1 MKKLNPTFK
10 NILKKNWEAII
21 AVLPITIITIILGV
35 SLKVITP
42 LQIGMLFVGVV
53 FLVVGMSLYNMGTDS
68 AISPAGSHIGGKI
81 TEYGKLWLVILVC
94 FIVGIIVTVAEPDLS
109 VLAGQVASINKFVL
123 IAVVGLGVGIFM
135 ILAVLKIALKM
146 PLNIILIISYGLVF
160 LLALLVH
167 IFVGEQFIPLSFDSG
182 GVTTGP
188 MTVPFI
194 LTLCVGV
201 SAVAGG
207 ARSNESSFGMVGICS
222 IGPIVAVLV
231 LGLIYRSDVTATT
244 IEVPAINNLGDV
256 IMLYLKSLPTYLKDV
271 AIALAPILIF
281 FLLFDAISLRL
292 PKRAFG
298 RILIG
303 FLYTYI
309 GLSLFLTGA
318 NIGFMMAGF
327 ELGGALANVNKW
339 VIVPIG
345 VVIGA
350 CIVLAEPAVHV
361 LNKQVEQITGGV
373 INHKTMLIVLS
384 ISIAGAVG
392 LAMIRVATAI
402 SIWYFILPGY
412 VIALVLSFFVPKT
425 FTAIAFDSGGV
436 ASGPMTATFLIPFSM
451 GACTMLGGN
460 ILTDAFGCVAMV
472 AMTPLVALQ
481 VLGLVFRIK
490 SSKTYQVASKEFAN
504 MLASEGEIIEL
515 M

>member
-1 MKKLNPTFK
+1 MNKAETTFK
-10 NILKKNWEAII
+10 KILKKNWEAVI
-21 AVLPITIITIILGV
+21 AILPITIITIILGL
-35 SLKVITP
+35 SFKVTSVLEIAT
-42 LQIGMLFVGVV
+42 LLVGVV
-53 FLVVGMSLYNMGTDS
+53 FLIIGMALYNIGTDT
-68 AISPAGSHIGGKI
+68 AIAPAGSHIGGKVS
-81 TEYGKLWLVILVC
+81 ESGKLWLVILVC

-109 VLAGQVASINKFVL
+109 VLASQVASINKYVL
-123 IAVVGLGVGIFM
+123 IFVVGLGVGIFM
-135 ILAVLKIALKM
+135 LVAVLRIALKWS
-146 PLNIILIISYGLVF
+146 LNIVLIISYGLVF
-160 LLALLVH
+160 ILAMVVHLV
-167 IFVGEQFIPLSFDSG
+167 VGEQFIPLSFDSG

-207 ARSNESSFGMVGICS
+207 SKSNESSFGMVGVCS
-222 IGPIVAVLV
+222 IGPILAVLV
-231 LGLIYRSDVTATT
+231 LGLIYRSDVSASAV
-244 IEVPAINNLGDV
+244 EPLVVNNFGDV
-256 IMLYLKSLPTYLKDV
+256 IMLYLKTLPDFLKDV
-271 AIALAPILIF
+271 AIALAPILVF
-281 FLLFDAISLRL
+281 FIIFDAVSLRL
-292 PKRAFG
+292 PKRAFI

-309 GLSLFLTGA
+309 GLTLFLTGA
-318 NIGFMMAGF
+318 HVGFHQASYQ
-327 ELGGALANVNKW
+327 LGGALANVNKW

-345 VVIGA
+345 IAVGA

-373 INHKTMLIVLS
+373 INRKTMLIVLS
-384 ISIAGAVG
+384 VSIAGAVG
-392 LAMIRVATAI
+392 LAMIRIASGI
-402 SIWYFILPGY
+402 SIWWFILPGY
-412 VIALVLSFFVPKT
+412 VISLALSFFVPKT

-451 GACTMLGGN
+451 GACTMIGGN
-460 ILTDAFGCVAMV
+460 IFTDAFGCVAMV

-481 VLGLVFRIK
+481 VLGLVYKIK
-490 SSKTYQVASKEFAN
+490 SSKKYQVASSEFAS